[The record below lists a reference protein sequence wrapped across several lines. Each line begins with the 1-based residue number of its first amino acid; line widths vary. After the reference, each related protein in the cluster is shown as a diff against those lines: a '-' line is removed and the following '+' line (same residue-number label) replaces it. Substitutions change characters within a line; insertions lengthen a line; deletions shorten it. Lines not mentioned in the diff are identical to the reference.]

1 MKYYSVIQRN
11 KFESVELRWMKFEPF
26 IQNEESQ
33 KEKNVFCILTHIYGI
48 YKYGIHEPICRAA
61 IQTQT

>member
-11 KFESVELRWMKFEPF
+11 KFESAELRWMNFEPF

-33 KEKNVFCILTHIYGI
+33 KEKNIFCILTHIYGI
-48 YKYGIHEPICRAA
+48 
-61 IQTQT
+61 